1 MVIMVMLGQ
10 NTGHDEQSGAT
21 IVPILNEFINIAEAK
36 ARLPEL
42 VERASQGET
51 IIIARHG
58 EPQARLV
65 PLEPAPRR
73 QPGLGAGQWTI
84 IGDFDAPLPPEVQ
97 AAFEGRDE

>member
-1 MVIMVMLGQ
+1 M
-10 NTGHDEQSGAT
+10 
-21 IVPILNEFINIAEAK
+21 PILKEIINIAEAK

-51 IIIARHG
+51 IVIARHG

-73 QPGLGAGQWTI
+73 QPGLGAGQWTL
-84 IGDFDAPLPPEVQ
+84 IGDFDAPLPDDLQ
-97 AAFEGRDE
+97 RAFEGRDE